1 MSLPFALTTSAL
13 NGEPHFI
20 GNQQGI
26 KKTDIGHSLLAKRSP
41 GIKTEIY
48 VVKNAKPLFNKNR
61 SSSPPWNK
69 TKTWSESR
77 RTWLCN
83 TRWVHTLRYP
93 RIFGGLKKLTDPN
106 PHNEAASVNNLGLKQ
121 PNKATDGKPQISK
134 EGILQE
140 IAEIKAGLKQA
151 IAALN

>member
-1 MSLPFALTTSAL
+1 M
-13 NGEPHFI
+13 
-20 GNQQGI
+20 
-26 KKTDIGHSLLAKRSP
+26 
-41 GIKTEIY
+41 
-48 VVKNAKPLFNKNR
+48 
-61 SSSPPWNK
+61 
-69 TKTWSESR
+69 
-77 RTWLCN
+77 
-83 TRWVHTLRYP
+83 
-93 RIFGGLKKLTDPN
+93 TDPN